1 MALKMTQETEQK
13 LERVALLLKDEF
25 PDTRPGDVTQ
35 KVGVV
40 TRNLVAQAKIED
52 FLPVLVHR
60 YAREQ
65 LLENRERA
73 LTGDDLA
80 GPDAAMS
87 SPAAG
92 VTDSKP

>member
-1 MALKMTQETEQK
+1 MALKMKQETEQK

-25 PDTRPGDVTQ
+25 PDTRPDDVTQ

-65 LLENRERA
+65 LLEAHQRGQA
-73 LTGDDLA
+73 TSAPA
-80 GPDAAMS
+80 G
-87 SPAAG
+87 
-92 VTDSKP
+92 